1 MTRSAR
7 FTRIAKLGAAN
18 AIAGAGLCSVAIALS
33 PAAAAEPVVPP
44 VLPDLP
50 ALNMIQQFATNPAGI
65 GAVLQSAATALS
77 GASSVVGAPLPG
89 STLPGST
96 LPGSTLPGSTLPG
109 STLPGSTLPGAT
121 LPVSPIQMPP
131 GVAPV
136 APVPATGN
144 PIADYLPLLN
154 QIGIPGSLVNLAP
167 ANLPIQLGNTAN
179 IAPAPMFTPPVAPAA
194 PAGGVLNPLPLLS
207 ALP

>member
-96 LPGSTLPGSTLPG
+96 LPG
-109 STLPGSTLPGAT
+109 AT

-136 APVPATGN
+136 APVPVTGN

-179 IAPAPMFTPPVAPAA
+179 IAPAPVFTPPVAPIAPAA
-194 PAGGVLNPLPLLS
+194 PAGAVLNPLPLLS

>member
-1 MTRSAR
+1 MQLRKWDHMTRSAR
-7 FTRIAKLGAAN
+7 FTRFAKLGAAN

-33 PAAAAEPVVPP
+33 PAAAAEPIVPP

-96 LPGSTLPGSTLPG
+96 LP
-109 STLPGSTLPGAT
+109 
-121 LPVSPIQMPP
+121 VSPIQMPP
-131 GVAPV
+131 GLAPV
-136 APVPATGN
+136 APVPVTGN

-167 ANLPIQLGNTAN
+167 ANLPIQLGNPAN
-179 IAPAPMFTPPVAPAA
+179 IAPAPVFTPPVAPIVPAA
-194 PAGGVLNPLPLLS
+194 PAGGVFNPLPLLS

>member
-44 VLPDLP
+44 VLPDVP
-50 ALNMIQQFATNPAGI
+50 ALNMIQQLATNPAGI

-77 GASSVVGAPLPG
+77 GASSVVGAP
-89 STLPGST
+89 
-96 LPGSTLPGSTLPG
+96 LPG

-179 IAPAPMFTPPVAPAA
+179 IAPAPMFTPPVAPIAPAA

>member
-7 FTRIAKLGAAN
+7 FTRFAKLGAAN

-33 PAAAAEPVVPP
+33 PAAAAEPIVPP

-96 LPGSTLPGSTLPG
+96 LP
-109 STLPGSTLPGAT
+109 
-121 LPVSPIQMPP
+121 VSPIQMPP
-131 GVAPV
+131 GLAPV
-136 APVPATGN
+136 APVPVTGN

-154 QIGIPGSLVNLAP
+154 QIGIPGSLINLAP
-167 ANLPIQLGNTAN
+167 ANLPIQLGNPAN
-179 IAPAPMFTPPVAPAA
+179 IAPAPVFTPPVAPIVLAA
-194 PAGGVLNPLPLLS
+194 PAGGVFNPLPLLS

>member
-44 VLPDLP
+44 VLPDVP
-50 ALNMIQQFATNPAGI
+50 ALNMIQQLATNPAGI

-77 GASSVVGAPLPG
+77 GASSVVGAP
-89 STLPGST
+89 LPGST

-179 IAPAPMFTPPVAPAA
+179 IAPAPMFTPPVAPIAPAA

>member
-7 FTRIAKLGAAN
+7 FTRIAKFGAAN

-33 PAAAAEPVVPP
+33 PAAAAEPIVPP

-96 LPGSTLPGSTLPG
+96 LP
-109 STLPGSTLPGAT
+109 
-121 LPVSPIQMPP
+121 VSPIQMPP
-131 GVAPV
+131 GLAPV

-154 QIGIPGSLVNLAP
+154 QLGIPGSLVNLAP

-179 IAPAPMFTPPVAPAA
+179 IAPAPVFTPPMPPIAPAA
-194 PAGGVLNPLPLLS
+194 PAGAVLNPLPLLS

>member
-33 PAAAAEPVVPP
+33 PAAAAEPLVPP
-44 VLPDLP
+44 VLPDFP

-96 LPGSTLPGSTLPG
+96 LPGSTLP
-109 STLPGSTLPGAT
+109 
-121 LPVSPIQMPP
+121 VSPIQMPP
-131 GVAPV
+131 GLAPV
-136 APVPATGN
+136 APVPVTGN

-179 IAPAPMFTPPVAPAA
+179 IAPAPVFTPPMAPIAPAA
-194 PAGGVLNPLPLLS
+194 PAGAVLNPLPLLS

>member
-33 PAAAAEPVVPP
+33 PAAAAEPIVPP

-96 LPGSTLPGSTLPG
+96 LPGSTLP
-109 STLPGSTLPGAT
+109 
-121 LPVSPIQMPP
+121 VSPIQMPP
-131 GVAPV
+131 GLAPV
-136 APVPATGN
+136 APVPVTGN

-179 IAPAPMFTPPVAPAA
+179 IAPAPVFTPPMAPIAPAA
-194 PAGGVLNPLPLLS
+194 PAGAVLNPLPLLS

>member
-44 VLPDLP
+44 VLPDVP
-50 ALNMIQQFATNPAGI
+50 ALSMIQQFATNPAGI

-77 GASSVVGAPLPG
+77 GASSVVGAP
-89 STLPGST
+89 
-96 LPGSTLPGSTLPG
+96 LPGSTLPG

-179 IAPAPMFTPPVAPAA
+179 IAPAPMFTPPVAPIAPAA

>member
-1 MTRSAR
+1 MTRSTR
-7 FTRIAKLGAAN
+7 FTRFAKLGAAN

-33 PAAAAEPVVPP
+33 PAAAAEPIVPP

-89 STLPGST
+89 STLPGAP
-96 LPGSTLPGSTLPG
+96 LPGS
-109 STLPGSTLPGAT
+109 T

-131 GVAPV
+131 GLAPV
-136 APVPATGN
+136 APVPVTGN

-167 ANLPIQLGNTAN
+167 ANLPIQLGNPAN
-179 IAPAPMFTPPVAPAA
+179 IAPAPVFTPPVAPIVPAA
-194 PAGGVLNPLPLLS
+194 PAGGVFNPLPLLS

>member
-33 PAAAAEPVVPP
+33 PAAAAEPIVPP

-89 STLPGST
+89 STLPGA
-96 LPGSTLPGSTLPG
+96 
-109 STLPGSTLPGAT
+109 TLPGSTLPGAT

-131 GVAPV
+131 GLAPV

-154 QIGIPGSLVNLAP
+154 QLGIPGSLVNLAP

-179 IAPAPMFTPPVAPAA
+179 IAPAPVFTPPMPPIAPIAPAA
-194 PAGGVLNPLPLLS
+194 PAGAVLNPLPLLS

>member
-7 FTRIAKLGAAN
+7 FTRFAKLGAAN

-33 PAAAAEPVVPP
+33 PAAAAEPIVPP

-96 LPGSTLPGSTLPG
+96 LPGSTLP
-109 STLPGSTLPGAT
+109 
-121 LPVSPIQMPP
+121 VSPIQMPP
-131 GVAPV
+131 GLAPA
-136 APVPATGN
+136 APVPVTGN

-167 ANLPIQLGNTAN
+167 ANLPIQLGNPAN
-179 IAPAPMFTPPVAPAA
+179 IAPAPVFTPPVAPIVPAA
-194 PAGGVLNPLPLLS
+194 PAGGVFNPLPLLS

>member
-33 PAAAAEPVVPP
+33 PAAAAEPIVPP

-96 LPGSTLPGSTLPG
+96 LPGSTLP
-109 STLPGSTLPGAT
+109 
-121 LPVSPIQMPP
+121 VSPIQMPP
-131 GVAPV
+131 GLAPV

-154 QIGIPGSLVNLAP
+154 QLGIPGSLVNLAP

-179 IAPAPMFTPPVAPAA
+179 IAPAPMFTPPMPPIAPAA
-194 PAGGVLNPLPLLS
+194 PAGAVLNPLPLLS

>member
-1 MTRSAR
+1 MQLRKWDHMTRSAR
-7 FTRIAKLGAAN
+7 FTRFAKLGAAN

-33 PAAAAEPVVPP
+33 PAAAAEPIVPP

-96 LPGSTLPGSTLPG
+96 LPGSTLP
-109 STLPGSTLPGAT
+109 
-121 LPVSPIQMPP
+121 VSPIQMPP
-131 GVAPV
+131 GLAPV
-136 APVPATGN
+136 APVPVTGN

-167 ANLPIQLGNTAN
+167 ANLPIQLGNPAN
-179 IAPAPMFTPPVAPAA
+179 IAPAPVFTPPVAPIVPAA
-194 PAGGVLNPLPLLS
+194 PAGGVFNPLPLLS

>member
-77 GASSVVGAPLPG
+77 GASSEVGAP
-89 STLPGST
+89 
-96 LPGSTLPGSTLPG
+96 LPG

-179 IAPAPMFTPPVAPAA
+179 IAPAPMFTPPVAPIAPAA

>member
-96 LPGSTLPGSTLPG
+96 LPG
-109 STLPGSTLPGAT
+109 AT

-179 IAPAPMFTPPVAPAA
+179 IAPAPMFTPPVAPIA

>member
-1 MTRSAR
+1 MQLRKWDHMTRSAR
-7 FTRIAKLGAAN
+7 FTRFAKLGAAN

-33 PAAAAEPVVPP
+33 PAAAAEPIVPP

-50 ALNMIQQFATNPAGI
+50 AMNMIQQFATNPAGI

-96 LPGSTLPGSTLPG
+96 LPGSTLP
-109 STLPGSTLPGAT
+109 
-121 LPVSPIQMPP
+121 VSPIQMPP
-131 GVAPV
+131 GLAPV
-136 APVPATGN
+136 APVPVTGN

-167 ANLPIQLGNTAN
+167 ANLPIQLGNPAN
-179 IAPAPMFTPPVAPAA
+179 IAPAPVFTPPVAPIVPAA
-194 PAGGVLNPLPLLS
+194 PAGGVFNPLPLLS

>member
-1 MTRSAR
+1 MTRSTR
-7 FTRIAKLGAAN
+7 FTRFAKLGAAN

-33 PAAAAEPVVPP
+33 PAAAAEPIVPP

-96 LPGSTLPGSTLPG
+96 LPGSTLP
-109 STLPGSTLPGAT
+109 
-121 LPVSPIQMPP
+121 VSPIQMPP
-131 GVAPV
+131 GLAPV
-136 APVPATGN
+136 APVPVTGN

-167 ANLPIQLGNTAN
+167 ANLPIQLGNPAN
-179 IAPAPMFTPPVAPAA
+179 IAPAPVFTPPVAPIVPAA
-194 PAGGVLNPLPLLS
+194 PAGGVFNPLPLLS

>member
-1 MTRSAR
+1 MTRSTR
-7 FTRIAKLGAAN
+7 FTRFAKLGAAN

-33 PAAAAEPVVPP
+33 PAAAAEPIVPP

-96 LPGSTLPGSTLPG
+96 LPGSTLP
-109 STLPGSTLPGAT
+109 
-121 LPVSPIQMPP
+121 VSPIQMPP
-131 GVAPV
+131 GLAPV
-136 APVPATGN
+136 APVPVTGN

-167 ANLPIQLGNTAN
+167 ANVPIQLGNPAN
-179 IAPAPMFTPPVAPAA
+179 IAPAPVFTPPVAPIVPAA
-194 PAGGVLNPLPLLS
+194 PAGGVFNPLPLLS

>member
-1 MTRSAR
+1 MTRSARSAR
-7 FTRIAKLGAAN
+7 FTRFAKLGAAN

-33 PAAAAEPVVPP
+33 PAAAAEPIVPP

-96 LPGSTLPGSTLPG
+96 LPGSTLP
-109 STLPGSTLPGAT
+109 
-121 LPVSPIQMPP
+121 VSPIQMPP
-131 GVAPV
+131 GLAPV
-136 APVPATGN
+136 APVPVTGN

-167 ANLPIQLGNTAN
+167 ANLPIQLGNPAN
-179 IAPAPMFTPPVAPAA
+179 IAPAPVFTPPVAPIVPAA
-194 PAGGVLNPLPLLS
+194 PAGGVFNPLPLLS

>member
-7 FTRIAKLGAAN
+7 FTRFAKLGAAN

-33 PAAAAEPVVPP
+33 PAAAAEPIVPP

-96 LPGSTLPGSTLPG
+96 LPGSTLP
-109 STLPGSTLPGAT
+109 
-121 LPVSPIQMPP
+121 VSPIQMPP
-131 GVAPV
+131 GLAPV
-136 APVPATGN
+136 APVPVTGN

-167 ANLPIQLGNTAN
+167 ANLPIQLGNPAN
-179 IAPAPMFTPPVAPAA
+179 IAPAPVFTPPVAPIVPAA
-194 PAGGVLNPLPLLS
+194 PAGGVFNPLPLLS

>member
-7 FTRIAKLGAAN
+7 FTRFAKLGAAN

-33 PAAAAEPVVPP
+33 PAAAAEPIVPP

-89 STLPGST
+89 STLPGP
-96 LPGSTLPGSTLPG
+96 PGSTLPGSTLPG
-109 STLPGSTLPGAT
+109 STLP
-121 LPVSPIQMPP
+121 VSPIQMPP
-131 GVAPV
+131 GLAPV
-136 APVPATGN
+136 APVPVTGN

-167 ANLPIQLGNTAN
+167 ANLPIQLGNPAN
-179 IAPAPMFTPPVAPAA
+179 IAPAPVFTPPVAPIVPAA
-194 PAGGVLNPLPLLS
+194 PAGGVFNPLPLLS

>member
-7 FTRIAKLGAAN
+7 FTRFAKLGAAN

-33 PAAAAEPVVPP
+33 PAAAAEPIVPP

-96 LPGSTLPGSTLPG
+96 LPGSTLP
-109 STLPGSTLPGAT
+109 
-121 LPVSPIQMPP
+121 VSPIQMPP
-131 GVAPV
+131 GLAPV
-136 APVPATGN
+136 APVPVTGN

-167 ANLPIQLGNTAN
+167 ANLPIQLGTPAN
-179 IAPAPMFTPPVAPAA
+179 IAPAPVFTPPVAPIVPAA
-194 PAGGVLNPLPLLS
+194 PAGGVFNPLPLLS

>member
-7 FTRIAKLGAAN
+7 FTRFAKLGAAN

-33 PAAAAEPVVPP
+33 PAAAAEPIVPP

-89 STLPGST
+89 STLPGAP
-96 LPGSTLPGSTLPG
+96 LPGS
-109 STLPGSTLPGAT
+109 T

-131 GVAPV
+131 GLAPV
-136 APVPATGN
+136 APVPVTGN

-167 ANLPIQLGNTAN
+167 ANLPIQLGNPAN
-179 IAPAPMFTPPVAPAA
+179 IAPAPVFTPPVAPIVPAA
-194 PAGGVLNPLPLLS
+194 PAGGVFNPLPLLS

>member
-18 AIAGAGLCSVAIALS
+18 AVAGAGLCSVAIALS
-33 PAAAAEPVVPP
+33 PAAAAEPIVPP

-96 LPGSTLPGSTLPG
+96 LPGSTLP
-109 STLPGSTLPGAT
+109 
-121 LPVSPIQMPP
+121 VSPIQMPP
-131 GVAPV
+131 GLAPV

-154 QIGIPGSLVNLAP
+154 QLGIPGSLVNLAP

-179 IAPAPMFTPPVAPAA
+179 IAPAPVFTPPMPPIAPAA
-194 PAGGVLNPLPLLS
+194 PAGAVLNPLPLLS

>member
-96 LPGSTLPGSTLPG
+96 LPG
-109 STLPGSTLPGAT
+109 AT

-179 IAPAPMFTPPVAPAA
+179 IAPAPMFTPPVAPIAPAA